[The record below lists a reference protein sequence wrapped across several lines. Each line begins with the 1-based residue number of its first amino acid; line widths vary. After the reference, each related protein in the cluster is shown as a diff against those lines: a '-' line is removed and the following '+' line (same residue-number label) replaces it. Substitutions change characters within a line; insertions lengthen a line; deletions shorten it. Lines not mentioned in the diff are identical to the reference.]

1 MSESCSYGRG
11 GPCRSLTG
19 TARRT
24 QDMTHFADRLAAAI
38 QAKGNVVCVGLD
50 PRWEALPVEVQ
61 QRHGAATLAA
71 VAAAFEEF
79 CGRVLEIVASLVPVV
94 KPQSAFF
101 EACGPEGMA
110 VLQRLLRKARDL
122 RLITILDSKRN
133 DIASTASAYADAA
146 FGGTRLAGRTYPVWE
161 ADALT
166 INPYLGR
173 DAVEPF
179 LASARRIGAG
189 LFVLVRTS
197 NPGAG
202 QFQDLLVSSNSTPPR
217 PLYQH
222 IGEAVAAWTRENLGA
237 CGLGDVGAVVAATYP
252 TELATLRKLMPEVIF
267 LVPGFGAQG
276 GTAADVAPAFRP
288 DGLGALI
295 SSSRGILYPFQP
307 DEPRWEERIEEA
319 TRATISALAS
329 LFP

>member
-1 MSESCSYGRG
+1 
-11 GPCRSLTG
+11 
-19 TARRT
+19 
-24 QDMTHFADRLAAAI
+24 MTHFADRLAAAI
-38 QAKGNVVCVGLD
+38 RNKGNAVCVGLD
-50 PRWEALPVEVQ
+50 PRWESLPAELR
-61 QRHGAATLAA
+61 QRHGTTTLAS
-71 VAAAFEEF
+71 VSAAFEEF
-79 CGRVLEIVASLVPVV
+79 CDRVLDIVAPLVPVV

-110 VLQRLLRKARDL
+110 ALQRLLSKARDL
-122 RLITILDSKRN
+122 NLITILDSKRN

-146 FGGTRLAGRTYPVWE
+146 FGGTRLVGRAFPVWE

-179 LASARRIGAG
+179 LESARRAGAG

-202 QFQDLLVSSNSTPPR
+202 QFQDLLVSEGATPPR

-222 IGEAVAAWTRENLGA
+222 VGDAVAMWARENLGA
-237 CGLGDVGAVVAATYP
+237 CGLGDVGAVVGATYP
-252 TELATLRKLMPEVIF
+252 AELMALRQMLPEVIF

-276 GTAADVAPAFRP
+276 GKAEDVAPAFRS
-288 DGLGALI
+288 DGLGAI
-295 SSSRGILYPFQP
+295 VNSSRGILFPFKP
-307 DEPRWEERIEEA
+307 DEPCWEARIEEA
-319 TRATISALAS
+319 TRATLAALAS
-329 LFP
+329 

>member
-1 MSESCSYGRG
+1 
-11 GPCRSLTG
+11 
-19 TARRT
+19 
-24 QDMTHFADRLAAAI
+24 MTHFADRLAAAI
-38 QAKGNVVCVGLD
+38 RAKGNAVCVGLD
-50 PRWEALPVEVQ
+50 PRWESLPAELR
-61 QRHGAATLAA
+61 QRHGTTSLAA

-79 CGRVLEIVASLVPVV
+79 CDRVLDIVAPLVPAV

-110 VLQRLLRKARDL
+110 ALQRLLRKARA
-122 RLITILDSKRN
+122 RNLITILDGKRN

-146 FGGTRLAGRTYPVWE
+146 LGGTRLAGRTYPVWE

-173 DAVEPF
+173 YAVEPF
-179 LASARRIGAG
+179 LESARRVGAG

-202 QFQDLLVSSNSTPPR
+202 QFQDLLVSSGASPPR

-222 IGEAVAAWTRENLGA
+222 VGEAVAAWSRENLGV
-237 CGLGDVGAVVAATYP
+237 CGLGDVGAVVGATYP
-252 TELATLRKLMPEVIF
+252 AELMSLRKLLPEVIF

-276 GTAADVAPAFRP
+276 GQAADVAPAFRA
-288 DGLGALI
+288 DGLGAI
-295 SSSRGILYPFQP
+295 INSSRGILFPFQP
-307 DEPRWEERIEEA
+307 DEPRWEERIEKA
-319 TRATISALAS
+319 TRDTIAAVAPFCRIHSG
-329 LFP
+329 